1 LITFG
6 FVTIH
11 PYQENTYIT
20 EIARRADTNTIV
32 YRFIPTS
39 IDPVTEK
46 AHGEKF
52 NLESGKWESAVFE
65 IPMYLY
71 DRCFYGDDPLSVR
84 SQPIMNWLKNRP
96 YSTFIGLG
104 LPNKW
109 DIYSVLKSD
118 EELAAYIPKTIK
130 ASSVPKIINKLIK
143 DKKLLLKPKNGSQGK
158 GIIGLIVTKGRVEA
172 LTHKE
177 QKLIS
182 KSFLSKSEFG
192 QWLDQ
197 LLSSREYICQQLL
210 PLQDQDNHPF
220 DIRILLQK
228 NEAGKWVEQGRGI
241 RRGIKDH
248 LISNI
253 NAGADILNYD
263 EWIDTIPIQ
272 HQALLTD
279 GIATIIS
286 KVPEVLEREFVNL
299 FELGIDIGFGKD
311 GGVWILDI
319 NSKPGRKVILH
330 STTGKDDDLY
340 KAPLLYSEYL
350 EKQSLVKGVD

>member
-1 LITFG
+1 MITFG
-6 FVTIH
+6 FITIH
-11 PYQENTYIT
+11 PNQENTYIT
-20 EIARRADTNTIV
+20 EIARRADSDMIV

-39 IDPVTEK
+39 IDPITEK
-46 AHGEKF
+46 VHGEKF
-52 NLESGKWESAVFE
+52 NQEALEWESAVFE

-71 DRCFYGDDPLSVR
+71 DRCFYGDDPVSLR

-109 DIYSVLKSD
+109 EIYNALKSD
-118 EELAAYIPKTIK
+118 EELAAYTPKTIK

-158 GIIGLIVTKGRVEA
+158 GIIGLMVTKGKVEA

-177 QKLIS
+177 QKLLT

-192 QWLDQ
+192 KWLEQ
-197 LLSSREYICQQLL
+197 LLSSRDYICQELL
-210 PLQDQDNHPF
+210 PLQDPDNHPF

-228 NEAGKWVEQGRGI
+228 NDTGKWIEQGRGI

-253 NAGADILNYD
+253 NAGADILKYD
-263 EWIDTIPIQ
+263 EWVETLPVQ
-272 HQALLTD
+272 EQALLTD
-279 GIATIIS
+279 GITTIIN
-286 KVPEVLEREFVNL
+286 KVPNVLEREFVNL
-299 FELGIDIGFGKD
+299 FEIGIDIGFGRD

-330 STTGKDDDLY
+330 SKAGKDDELY
-340 KAPLLYSEYL
+340 KAPLLYSAYL

>member
-1 LITFG
+1 MITFG
-6 FVTIH
+6 FITIH
-11 PYQENTYIT
+11 PNQENTYIT
-20 EIARRADTNTIV
+20 EIGRRSDSNIIV

-39 IDPVTEK
+39 IDPSTEK
-46 AHGEKF
+46 VHGEKF
-52 NLESGKWESAVFE
+52 NHETGEWETAVFD

-109 DIYSVLKSD
+109 EIYNVLRTD
-118 EELAAYIPKTIK
+118 EELAAYTPKTIK

-158 GIIGLIVTKGRVEA
+158 GIIGLIVTKGKVEA
-172 LTHKE
+172 LTHKN
-177 QKLIS
+177 QKLIT
-182 KSFLSKSEFG
+182 KSFLSKSEFSN
-192 QWLDQ
+192 WLNQ
-197 LLSSREYICQQLL
+197 LLSSRDYMCQQLL
-210 PLQDQDNHPF
+210 PLQDEDNHPF

-228 NEAGKWVEQGRGI
+228 NENGEWIEQGRGI
-241 RRGIKDH
+241 RRGLKDH

-253 NAGADILNYD
+253 NAGAEVLNYD
-263 EWIDTIPIQ
+263 DWVNALPIQ
-272 HQALLTD
+272 QQALLTD
-279 GIATIIS
+279 GITTVLNL
-286 KVPEVLEREFVNL
+286 VPKLLEREFVNL
-299 FELGIDIGFGKD
+299 FELGIDIGFGLD

-319 NSKPGRKVILH
+319 NSKPGRKVILQ
-330 STTGKDDDLY
+330 SKEGKADELY
-340 KAPLLYSEYL
+340 SAPLRYCSYL